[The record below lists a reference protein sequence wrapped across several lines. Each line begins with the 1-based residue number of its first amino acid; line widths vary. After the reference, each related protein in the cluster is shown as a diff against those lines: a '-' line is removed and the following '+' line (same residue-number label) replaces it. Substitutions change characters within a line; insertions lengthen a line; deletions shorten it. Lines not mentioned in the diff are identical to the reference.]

1 VPLEQRLERFL
12 HGLGAS
18 HEEEPTRLLVDP
30 MDRERRTEQ
39 VRGEADRAARASRR
53 RNGEH
58 PRGLPQH
65 RKMIVAV
72 DEYEIAARCEPG
84 RVGPHDD
91 QRSVDLAAGIA
102 TRNPE
107 ERNLPALQGL
117 ARVAVREAPVLQHV
131 EESHAGR

>member
-1 VPLEQRLERFL
+1 
-12 HGLGAS
+12 
-18 HEEEPTRLLVDP
+18 
-30 MDRERRTEQ
+30 
-39 VRGEADRAARASRR
+39 
-53 RNGEH
+53 
-58 PRGLPQH
+58 
-65 RKMIVAV
+65 MIVAV